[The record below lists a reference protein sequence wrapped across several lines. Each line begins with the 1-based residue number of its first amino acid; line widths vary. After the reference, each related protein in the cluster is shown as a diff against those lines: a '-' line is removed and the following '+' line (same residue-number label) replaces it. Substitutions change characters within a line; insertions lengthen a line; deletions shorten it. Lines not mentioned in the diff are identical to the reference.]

1 MLRGTIVLLVACS
14 VWSGLWAQ
22 EAVRGQV
29 TFITAQHVYVKF
41 EGTAGIAV
49 KDTLRLVKNDLVKPC
64 LIVSSMSSTSCVC
77 TVLAGCDVA
86 KGDPV
91 QAIMRKQVAP
101 VERRERTTRTNT
113 KAQES
118 DTLGA
123 SGERIRGRLS
133 AASYSTIPSARENDH
148 RLMYRFSLDADHI
161 ANSKFS
167 AETYLNYRRLY
178 PADLERRPQRTEYF
192 NVYSLAVSFEPD
204 TNTMITL
211 GRKIN
216 NNISSLGAIDGL
228 QTERRFGSFFAGAIV
243 GFRPDI
249 FTYELNTDLLQ
260 YGGYVGTKYRSSS
273 MDTRTTFGLMEQ
285 TNAGSIDRRYAYMQ
299 HSTTINGNLNLFGS
313 GELDL
318 FSTVQGGARLTNLFV
333 SARYRFSRKVDVF
346 ASYDRRQRVIYYETY
361 RNDVEVMLDDDD
373 TRQGARVR
381 LNFRPTKGLGLGA
394 AYNRRFQSD
403 GANASENA
411 QLFLNYNKDP
421 RGFGRWSVQANRNT
435 SSYVRSDII
444 SFRHSRTLIPK
455 YLNMSLYY
463 RMIEYIYGNRSDG
476 SPLAA
481 RASQRYYGADLTLNM
496 ARTLTFT
503 VLGEMSTIA
512 IERNYR
518 VNMSLT
524 KRFDSKR
531 KR

>member
-1 MLRGTIVLLVACS
+1 MLMRTIILLATALIS
-14 VWSGLWAQ
+14 FQAASQ
-22 EAVRGQV
+22 EASTGEV
-29 TFITAQHVYVKF
+29 TFLTAQHVYVKF
-41 EGTAGIAV
+41 TRTEGIEI
-49 KDTLRLVKNDLVKPC
+49 KDTLRLMKDDVLSPC
-64 LIVSSMSSTSCVC
+64 LVVTSMSSTSCVC
-77 TVLAGCDVA
+77 TVLGGCKVE
-86 KGDPV
+86 KGDAV
-91 QAIMRKQVAP
+91 QAFIRSAAP
-101 VERRERTTRTNT
+101 QPVRREKNTRRDSGQQD
-113 KAQES
+113 A

-123 SGERIRGRLS
+123 RGERIRGRLS

-204 TNTMITL
+204 TSTMITL

-228 QTERRFGSFFAGAIV
+228 QMERRFGSFFAGAIA

-249 FTYELNTDLLQ
+249 FTYDLNTDLLQ

-285 TNAGSIDRRYAYMQ
+285 TNAGNVDRRYAYIQ
-299 HSTTINGNLNLFGS
+299 HSTTVNGNLNLFGS
-313 GELDL
+313 GEMDL
-318 FSTVQGGARLTNLFV
+318 YSTLQGGARLTNLFV
-333 SARYRFSRKVDVF
+333 SARYRFSKKVDVF

-373 TRQGARVR
+373 ARQGARVR

-481 RASQRYYGADLTLNM
+481 KASQRYYGADLTLNM

-512 IERNYR
+512 VERNYR